1 MNARRPCAER
11 DLTTEVS
18 SDTTCRR
25 VLTPP
30 RIHRISRLVRVDT
43 TGCHP
48 SRLGAGR
55 YLLRRPRV
63 SPYGLHYLVQIGTEV
78 CPVEF
83 ADRGF

>member
-1 MNARRPCAER
+1 M
-11 DLTTEVS
+11 
-18 SDTTCRR
+18 
-25 VLTPP
+25 
-30 RIHRISRLVRVDT
+30 RVDT